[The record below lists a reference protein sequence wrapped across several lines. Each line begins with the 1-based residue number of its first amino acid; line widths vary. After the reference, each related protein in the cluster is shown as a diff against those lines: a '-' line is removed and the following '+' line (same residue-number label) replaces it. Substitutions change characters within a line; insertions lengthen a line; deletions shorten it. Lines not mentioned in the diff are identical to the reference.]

1 MREIVL
7 INITGED
14 RPGLTAAITG
24 VLAQGGVNI
33 LDIGQAVIHDT
44 LSFGILIEIP
54 DNGRSQS
61 VLKDLLFTAYE
72 LDQQVRFTPV
82 SEDDYRQ
89 WVGGQGK
96 ARHIVT
102 LLTRKV
108 SAEQLQR
115 VSAITAKYGLN
126 IDHIDRL
133 SGRMPLDMPAEQG
146 KGCIE
151 FSVRGEPAD
160 PAALRAEFLS
170 VAQELNVDIAFQ
182 RDSVFRRNRRLAVFD
197 MDSTLIEAE
206 VIDELAKAAGVG
218 EQVAEITERAMRG
231 ELDFRASF
239 KERLGL
245 LQGLSEDVLEE
256 IGASL
261 RLTEGAEVLF
271 AELKRLGYKTAILS
285 GGFTYFAKQLQAKLG
300 IDYVFAN
307 ELQIDNGKVTG
318 VAVEPIVD
326 AQRKADLLREL
337 AQKEGLQ
344 LEQTIAVGDGAN
356 DLPQYLIQLLLR
368 ARVGGS
374 FSARFYLKSGNY
386 NPSGVA
392 ATINDQIW
400 YEFEGILTSCA
411 TQITPDSAVKI
422 AADFITTGEIKLQVE
437 LQPTDFLLQENSD
450 EILLDQG
457 GGAKLLIESSDL

>member
-7 INITGED
+7 INITGQD

-24 VLAQGGVNI
+24 VLAQAGVHI

-44 LSFGILIEIP
+44 LSFGILVEIP
-54 DNGRSQS
+54 NNEASS
-61 VLKDLLFTAYE
+61 AVLKEVLFTAYK

-82 SEDDYRQ
+82 SEEDYSA
-89 WVGGQGK
+89 WVAGQGK
-96 ARHIVT
+96 ERHIVT
-102 LLTRKV
+102 LLTRQV
-108 SAEQLQR
+108 TAEQINR
-115 VSAITAKYGLN
+115 VSSITASFGLN
-126 IDHIDRL
+126 IDQIDRL
-133 SGRMPLDMPAEQG
+133 SGRRSLDIPAEQG

-151 FSVRGEPAD
+151 FSVRGEAEN
-160 PAALRAEFLS
+160 PAALRAEFLR

-182 RDSVFRRNRRLAVFD
+182 QDSVFRRNRRLAVFD

-239 KERLGL
+239 TERLAL
-245 LQGLSEDVLEE
+245 LKGLSENVLEDIAE
-256 IGASL
+256 QL

-285 GGFTYFAKQLQAKLG
+285 GGFTYFAKRLQEKLG

-307 ELQIDNGKVTG
+307 ELEIVDGRLTG
-318 VAVEPIVD
+318 VAIEPIVD

-337 AQKEGLQ
+337 AEKEGLR

-356 DLPQYLIQLLLR
+356 DLPMLALAGL
-368 ARVGGS
+368 
-374 FSARFYLKSGNY
+374 
-386 NPSGVA
+386 GVA
-392 ATINDQIW
+392 FRWKPLVKQSAKQAISTLGLD
-400 YEFEGILTSCA
+400 GILY
-411 TQITPDSAVKI
+411 
-422 AADFITTGEIKLQVE
+422 
-437 LQPTDFLLQENSD
+437 LLGYRD
-450 EILLDQG
+450 R
-457 GGAKLLIESSDL
+457 ESGL

>member
-7 INITGED
+7 INITGVD

-44 LSFGILIEIP
+44 LSFGILVEIP
-54 DNGRSQS
+54 DSEQGKA
-61 VLKDLLFTAYE
+61 VLKDILFKGYE

-82 SEDDYRQ
+82 SEEDYQQ
-89 WVGGQGK
+89 WVGNQGK
-96 ARHIVT
+96 KRHIVT

-108 SAEQLQR
+108 TAGQLQA
-115 VSAITAKYGLN
+115 VSSITAKYGLN

-133 SGRMPLDMPAEQG
+133 SGRMPLDTPADKG

-151 FSVRGEPAD
+151 FSVRGEAAD
-160 PAALRAEFLS
+160 PQALRAEFLS
-170 VAQELNVDIAFQ
+170 VAQALNVDIAFQ
-182 RDSVFRRNRRLAVFD
+182 EDSLFRRNRRLAVFD

-218 EQVAEITERAMRG
+218 EQVSAITERAMAG

-239 KERLGL
+239 KERLALLKGL
-245 LQGLSEDVLEE
+245 DVSVLDS

-261 RLTEGAEVLF
+261 RLTEGAETLF

-307 ELQIDNGKVTG
+307 ELEVVDGKCTG
-318 VAVEPIVD
+318 VAIEPIVD
-326 AQRKADLLREL
+326 AQRKADLLKEL
-337 AQKEGLQ
+337 ANKEGLR

-356 DLPQYLIQLLLR
+356 DLPMLAIAGL
-368 ARVGGS
+368 
-374 FSARFYLKSGNY
+374 
-386 NPSGVA
+386 GVA
-392 ATINDQIW
+392 FRAKPLVKQ
-400 YEFEGILTSCA
+400 
-411 TQITPDSAVKI
+411 SAKQAISTLGLDGV
-422 AADFITTGEIKLQVE
+422 LY
-437 LQPTDFLLQENSD
+437 LLGFRDRDGQ
-450 EILLDQG
+450 L
-457 GGAKLLIESSDL
+457 

>member
-33 LDIGQAVIHDT
+33 LDIGQAVIHDA
-44 LSFGILIEIP
+44 LSFGLLVDIP
-54 DNGRSQS
+54 DTQAGAAVRQNVQATVDRLG
-61 VLKDLLFTAYE
+61 
-72 LDQQVRFTPV
+72 QQVRFTDV
-82 SEDDYRQ
+82 SEADYQ
-89 WVGGQGK
+89 HWVDGQGK

-108 SAEQLQR
+108 TAEQLQT

-126 IDHIDRL
+126 IDRIDRL
-133 SGRMPLDMPAEQG
+133 SGRMPLDMPTEKS

-151 FSVRGEPAD
+151 FSVRGEPVD
-160 PAALRAEFLS
+160 PQQMQAEFLH

-182 RDSVFRRNRRLAVFD
+182 QDSLFRRNRRLAVFD

-206 VIDELAKAAGVG
+206 VIDELAKAHGVG
-218 EQVAEITERAMRG
+218 ERVSEITERAMRG

-239 KERLGL
+239 KERLALLKGL
-245 LQGLSEDVLEE
+245 DVKVLDE

-261 RLTEGAEVLF
+261 RLTEGAETLF

-285 GGFTYFAKQLQAKLG
+285 GGFTYFARQLQAKLG
-300 IDYVFAN
+300 IDYIFAN
-307 ELQIDNGKVTG
+307 ELEVVDGKCTG
-318 VAVEPIVD
+318 NAIEPIVD

-337 AQKEGLQ
+337 ASKEGLS

-356 DLPQYLIQLLLR
+356 DLPMLAIAGL
-368 ARVGGS
+368 
-374 FSARFYLKSGNY
+374 
-386 NPSGVA
+386 GVA
-392 ATINDQIW
+392 FRAKPLVKQSAKQAISTLGLDGVL
-400 YEFEGILTSCA
+400 YLLGFRDREGR
-411 TQITPDSAVKI
+411 SA
-422 AADFITTGEIKLQVE
+422 
-437 LQPTDFLLQENSD
+437 
-450 EILLDQG
+450 
-457 GGAKLLIESSDL
+457 

>member
-7 INITGED
+7 INITGVD

-44 LSFGILIEIP
+44 LSFGILVEIP
-54 DNGRSQS
+54 DSEQGKS
-61 VLKDLLFTAYE
+61 VLKDILFKGYE

-82 SEDDYRQ
+82 SEEDYQQ
-89 WVGGQGK
+89 WVGNQGK
-96 ARHIVT
+96 KRHIVT

-108 SAEQLQR
+108 TAGQLQA

-133 SGRMPLDMPAEQG
+133 SGRMPLDTPADKG

-151 FSVRGEPAD
+151 FSVRGEAAD
-160 PAALRAEFLS
+160 PQALRAEFLS

-182 RDSVFRRNRRLAVFD
+182 EDSLFRRNRRLAVFD

-218 EQVAEITERAMRG
+218 DRVSEITERAMAG

-239 KERLGL
+239 KERLALLKGL
-245 LQGLSEDVLEE
+245 DVSVLDS

-261 RLTEGAEVLF
+261 RLTEGAETLF

-285 GGFTYFAKQLQAKLG
+285 GGFTYFAKQLQARLG

-307 ELQIDNGKVTG
+307 ELEVIDGKCTG
-318 VAVEPIVD
+318 VAIEPIVD
-326 AQRKADLLREL
+326 AQRKADLLKEL
-337 AQKEGLQ
+337 AHKEGLR

-356 DLPQYLIQLLLR
+356 DLPMLAIAGL
-368 ARVGGS
+368 
-374 FSARFYLKSGNY
+374 
-386 NPSGVA
+386 GVA
-392 ATINDQIW
+392 FRAKPLVKQ
-400 YEFEGILTSCA
+400 
-411 TQITPDSAVKI
+411 SAKQAISTLGLDGV
-422 AADFITTGEIKLQVE
+422 LY
-437 LQPTDFLLQENSD
+437 LLGFRDRDGQ
-450 EILLDQG
+450 L
-457 GGAKLLIESSDL
+457 

>member
-7 INITGED
+7 INITGVD

-44 LSFGILIEIP
+44 LSFGILVEIP
-54 DNGRSQS
+54 DSEQGKA
-61 VLKDLLFTAYE
+61 VLKDILFKGYE

-82 SEDDYRQ
+82 SEEDYQQ
-89 WVGGQGK
+89 WVGNQGK
-96 ARHIVT
+96 KRHIVT

-108 SAEQLQR
+108 TAGQLQA
-115 VSAITAKYGLN
+115 VSSITAKYGLN

-133 SGRMPLDMPAEQG
+133 SGRMPLDTPADRG

-151 FSVRGEPAD
+151 FSVRGEAAD
-160 PAALRAEFLS
+160 PQALRAEFLS

-182 RDSVFRRNRRLAVFD
+182 EDSLFRRNRRLAVFD

-218 EQVAEITERAMRG
+218 EQVSAITERAMAG

-239 KERLGL
+239 KERLALLKGL
-245 LQGLSEDVLEE
+245 DVSVLDS

-261 RLTEGAEVLF
+261 RLTEGAETLF

-307 ELQIDNGKVTG
+307 ELEVVDGKCTG
-318 VAVEPIVD
+318 VAIEPIVD
-326 AQRKADLLREL
+326 AQRKADLLKEL
-337 AQKEGLQ
+337 AHKEGLR

-356 DLPQYLIQLLLR
+356 DLPMLAIAGL
-368 ARVGGS
+368 
-374 FSARFYLKSGNY
+374 
-386 NPSGVA
+386 GVA
-392 ATINDQIW
+392 FRAKPLVKQ
-400 YEFEGILTSCA
+400 
-411 TQITPDSAVKI
+411 SAKQAISTLGLDGV
-422 AADFITTGEIKLQVE
+422 LY
-437 LQPTDFLLQENSD
+437 LLGFRDRDGQ
-450 EILLDQG
+450 L
-457 GGAKLLIESSDL
+457 

>member
-7 INITGED
+7 INITGVD

-44 LSFGILIEIP
+44 LSFGMLVEIP
-54 DNGRSQS
+54 GTEQGSS
-61 VLKDLLFTAYE
+61 VLKDILFTAYK
-72 LDQQVRFTPV
+72 LDQQVRFTAV
-82 SEDDYRQ
+82 SEEDYQ
-89 WVGGQGK
+89 HWVEGQGK

-108 SAEQLQR
+108 TAEQLQC
-115 VSAITAKYGLN
+115 VSSITAKYGLN
-126 IDHIDRL
+126 IDQIDRL
-133 SGRMPLDMPAEQG
+133 SGRMPLDTPADKG

-151 FSVRGEPAD
+151 FSVRGEPGDMKAMQ
-160 PAALRAEFLS
+160 AEFLA
-170 VAQELNVDIAFQ
+170 VAQDLNVDIAFQ
-182 RDSVFRRNRRLAVFD
+182 QDSLFRRNRRLAVFD

-218 EQVAEITERAMRG
+218 EQVSEITERAMLG
-231 ELDFRASF
+231 ELDFSASF
-239 KERLGL
+239 KERLALLKGL
-245 LQGLSEDVLEE
+245 DVSVLDE

-261 RLTEGAEVLF
+261 RLTEGAETLF

-307 ELQIDNGKVTG
+307 ELAVEDGKVTG

-326 AQRKADLLREL
+326 AKRKADLLREL
-337 AQKEGLQ
+337 AHKEGLS

-356 DLPQYLIQLLLR
+356 DLPMLAIAGLGVAFR
-368 ARVGGS
+368 AKPLVKQ
-374 FSARFYLKSGNY
+374 SARQAISTLGLDGVLYLLGFRDREASR
-386 NPSGVA
+386 
-392 ATINDQIW
+392 
-400 YEFEGILTSCA
+400 
-411 TQITPDSAVKI
+411 
-422 AADFITTGEIKLQVE
+422 
-437 LQPTDFLLQENSD
+437 
-450 EILLDQG
+450 
-457 GGAKLLIESSDL
+457 

>member
-7 INITGED
+7 INITGVD

-33 LDIGQAVIHDT
+33 LDIGQAVIHDM
-44 LSFGILIEIP
+44 LSFGILVEIP
-54 DNGRSQS
+54 DSEQGQS
-61 VLKDLLFTAYE
+61 VLKDILFKGYE

-82 SEDDYRQ
+82 SEEDYQQ
-89 WVGGQGK
+89 WVGNQGK
-96 ARHIVT
+96 KRHIVT

-108 SAEQLQR
+108 TAGQLQA
-115 VSAITAKYGLN
+115 VSSITAKYGLN

-133 SGRMPLDMPAEQG
+133 SGRMPLDTPADKG

-151 FSVRGEPAD
+151 FSVRGEAAD
-160 PAALRAEFLS
+160 PQALRAEFLS

-182 RDSVFRRNRRLAVFD
+182 EDSLFRRNRRLAVFD

-218 EQVAEITERAMRG
+218 DQVSEITERAMAG

-239 KERLGL
+239 KERLALLKGL
-245 LQGLSEDVLEE
+245 DVSVLDS

-261 RLTEGAEVLF
+261 RLTEGAETLF

-307 ELQIDNGKVTG
+307 ELEVVDGKCTG
-318 VAVEPIVD
+318 VAIEPIVD
-326 AQRKADLLREL
+326 AQRKADLLKQL
-337 AQKEGLQ
+337 AEKEGLR

-356 DLPQYLIQLLLR
+356 DLPMLAIAGL
-368 ARVGGS
+368 
-374 FSARFYLKSGNY
+374 
-386 NPSGVA
+386 GVA
-392 ATINDQIW
+392 FRAKPLVKQ
-400 YEFEGILTSCA
+400 
-411 TQITPDSAVKI
+411 SAKQAISTLGLDGV
-422 AADFITTGEIKLQVE
+422 LY
-437 LQPTDFLLQENSD
+437 LLGFRDRDGQ
-450 EILLDQG
+450 L
-457 GGAKLLIESSDL
+457 